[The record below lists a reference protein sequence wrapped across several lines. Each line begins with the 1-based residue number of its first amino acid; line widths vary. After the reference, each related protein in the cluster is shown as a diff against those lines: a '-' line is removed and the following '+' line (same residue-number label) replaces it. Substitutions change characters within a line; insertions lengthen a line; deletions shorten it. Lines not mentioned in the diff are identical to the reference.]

1 MSFLKQSWLHKIK
14 PTYFTVLA
22 QHGVVTKSLLVE
34 FNLQEME
41 MAKRARLEVTSS
53 DYTIATRWNPG
64 SCCEVALPAFA
75 PVGLRA
81 ASARLMCGLHSA
93 AAILPREIFP
103 RPNSASLQRTP
114 VLRQTVPS
122 TGDFKTLACC
132 TLCACFSHTS
142 SLESGSS
149 VVDVQCTLYV
159 LDDEY
164 TVALPNIKVREGC

>member
-1 MSFLKQSWLHKIK
+1 
-14 PTYFTVLA
+14 
-22 QHGVVTKSLLVE
+22 
-34 FNLQEME
+34 ME
-41 MAKRARLEVTSS
+41 MAKRARLESSVTTS
-53 DYTIATRWNPG
+53 DYTIATRSNPG
-64 SCCEVALPAFA
+64 SCCEVALPAFSA

-114 VLRQTVPS
+114 VLRITVPS

-159 LDDEY
+159 LDD
-164 TVALPNIKVREGC
+164 VALPNIKVREGCWTPVCHCTRKHLHSWTQLQKRAGKLQ

>member
-1 MSFLKQSWLHKIK
+1 
-14 PTYFTVLA
+14 
-22 QHGVVTKSLLVE
+22 
-34 FNLQEME
+34 
-41 MAKRARLEVTSS
+41 MAKRARLEVPSE
-53 DYTIATRWNPG
+53 YTLATRSNPG
-64 SCCEVALPAFA
+64 SCCEVPLPAFSA

-142 SLESGSS
+142 SFESGSS